1 MLQPL
6 GFWCTIEEKEPA
18 MPVNT
23 SPTTDALAHT
33 LASLRGLT
41 PDEAIALA
49 LRAELE
55 RVAPNQRA
63 ASAEEPAVEEI
74 MTRIASLG
82 RWRGL
87 TGAQLTDELYD
98 SEGLPR

>member
-1 MLQPL
+1 
-6 GFWCTIEEKEPA
+6 

-23 SPTTDALAHT
+23 SPATDALAHT

-55 RVAPNQRA
+55 RESPNRREA
-63 ASAEEPAVEEI
+63 ATEEPVVEEI
-74 MTRIASLG
+74 MARITSLG
-82 RWRGL
+82 RWRGP

>member
-1 MLQPL
+1 
-6 GFWCTIEEKEPA
+6 

-55 RVAPNQRA
+55 REAPNQRA
-63 ASAEEPAVEEI
+63 GSVEEPAVEEI

-82 RWRGL
+82 RWRGP